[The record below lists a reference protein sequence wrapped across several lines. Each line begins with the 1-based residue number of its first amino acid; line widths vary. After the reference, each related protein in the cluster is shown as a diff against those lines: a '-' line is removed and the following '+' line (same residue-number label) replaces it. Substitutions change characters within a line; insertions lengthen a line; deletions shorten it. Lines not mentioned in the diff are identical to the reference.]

1 MDSNTLYRKISL
13 EGILPLELVEFISE
27 SINLDKTLSYENKI
41 EYIRD
46 KGNYPKIP
54 TSWKKWTMKDW
65 SKLATFV
72 NPYTNWNING
82 LVNAYQDILLGR
94 TNYTRFGSRTC
105 ENPTIGDII
114 NAHEQA
120 SNGGYRM
127 KKDTTFGDLVSFL
140 SLHTFKGMKLSLIQ
154 TSIPLNDLHDAFIYK
169 DLNKIIMTLERTDE
183 LNHPP
188 FSEWDAYCALL
199 SKGIDAVYAN
209 SKLVEYYN
217 VSSSENGY
225 ISSLMHDIS
234 IVNPLRL
241 RVGHYF
247 NPLIPLDYYTSNFLK
262 NMAKLEDL
270 GVTDPDFIYEE
281 LQLRAHVNTF
291 HHLLQ
296 PEVKNII
303 SPIELSS
310 PKDTHPMLIVSY
322 GILCWNRED
331 IEESKMRFYTLS
343 ELSHAF
349 RSTRTFTTGIG
360 CTENFN
366 EHGVRKLYNIARGL
380 LSSGDDKVIVETA
393 TELVKTI
400 DYVRALVSEENE
412 MITMKINMIDN
423 EKLSEGLHSLMDLS
437 MYMRGW
443 DGKTPYPIRP
453 EESDYPNMD
462 IVDERVYKS
471 RLIFDEMDK
480 DVDGAI
486 GNLPL
491 MAYEYGNFRT
501 VNSPGEGKTIRE
513 RLIII
518 DKGNMIKS
526 LTSCVKWSSN
536 LFVAS
541 AYYYLM
547 LIDKTPEEFTIFQ
560 MKKIG

>member
-1 MDSNTLYRKISL
+1 MDSNMLYRKIAL
-13 EGILPLELVEFISE
+13 KGILPLEVAEFISD
-27 SINLDKTLSYENKI
+27 SMGLDPTLPYENRVM
-41 EYIRD
+41 YIRD
-46 KGNYPKIP
+46 ISNYPKIP
-54 TSWKKWTMKDW
+54 TNWKKWTKTEW

-72 NPYTNWNING
+72 NPYTNWNINE
-82 LVNAYQDILLGR
+82 LVISYQDIILGR
-94 TNYTRFGSRTC
+94 TNYTRFGSRTS
-105 ENPTIGDII
+105 ENPTIGDIV
-114 NAHEQA
+114 NAYEQA
-120 SNGGYRM
+120 SNVGYRM
-127 KKDTTFGDLVSFL
+127 KKDTSFGDLISFL
-140 SLHTFKGMKLSLIQ
+140 TLYRLKGIKLSLIQ
-154 TSIPLNDLHDAFIYK
+154 TCIPLNDLHYAFICE
-169 DLNKIIMTLERTDE
+169 DLDGIIMPLERMDTI
-183 LNHPP
+183 NHPP
-188 FSEWDAYCALL
+188 FSEWDAYCSLL
-199 SKGIDAVYAN
+199 SRGIDAVYAN

-217 VSSSENGY
+217 ESSFENGY
-225 ISSLMHDIS
+225 ISSLMQDIS

-247 NPLIPLDYYTSNFLK
+247 NPLIPIQYYNPLFLK
-262 NMAKLEDL
+262 NMAKLEDI
-270 GVTDPDFIYEE
+270 GITDIDFIYEE

-296 PEVKNII
+296 PEAKNST
-303 SPIELSS
+303 SPIEFSY
-310 PKDTHPMLIVSY
+310 PKETHPMLRVTY
-322 GILCWNRED
+322 GILSWNKRD
-331 IEESKMRFYTLS
+331 IEESKMLFYTIS

-366 EHGVRKLYNIARGL
+366 DDVIRKLYNISRGL
-380 LSSGDDKVIVETA
+380 LSSGGDKIVIDTA

-400 DYVRALVSEENE
+400 DYVRAAVSQENA
-412 MITMKINMIDN
+412 MIISKINKIDH
-423 EKLSEGLHSLMDLS
+423 EKLVDGLRALMDLA

-443 DGKTPYPIRP
+443 NGKSPYPIRP
-453 EESDYPNMD
+453 EDSEYPHMD

-471 RLIFDEMDK
+471 RLVFDEMDK
-480 DVDGAI
+480 DLNGMISD
-486 GNLPL
+486 LPL
-491 MAYEYGNFRT
+491 MAYEYGNFRS
-501 VNSPGEGKTIRE
+501 VNNPGDGKTIKE

-518 DKGNMIKS
+518 DKGNMITS